1 MIQCGRSLL
10 GPSLSRPFWVFE
22 KLLRQQSALRVQL
35 LNLASVSRM
44 WKSSQHFACN
54 CLILLL
60 RVECG
65 SQVQMVFEI
74 ILRCFVLRPS

>member
-10 GPSLSRPFWVFE
+10 GPSLSRPFWVFA

-35 LNLASVSRM
+35 LNLASVSRL
-44 WKSSQHFACN
+44 SNCTRSADLTSTFDSQKQ
-54 CLILLL
+54 
-60 RVECG
+60 ECG